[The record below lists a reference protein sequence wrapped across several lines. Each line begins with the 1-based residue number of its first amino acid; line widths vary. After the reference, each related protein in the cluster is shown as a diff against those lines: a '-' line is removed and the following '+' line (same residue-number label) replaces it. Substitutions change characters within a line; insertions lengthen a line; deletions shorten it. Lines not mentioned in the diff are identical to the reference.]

1 MNKEAENNRAVLNQ
15 VSQSIPSESSN
26 VGLGTR
32 QIMEILW
39 LCPAGILF
47 SVIVIINV
55 QLSKKLRRSRELL
68 GVRGKVKIYR
78 TVYMKKPC
86 LYGLFRP
93 VIYLPEHMTLSAEE
107 QEQIIL
113 HEMVHYRHGDPIW
126 TAVRIIFLSLY
137 WYNPFI
143 WLAVI
148 YSRKDAEF
156 ACDESVIREIG
167 EQNRF
172 FYGKVLLKLSGSMEK
187 KEFLYMTAQ
196 MSNRGRDMEKRIR
209 IISQKKKTAVWI
221 VILFCLLCII
231 AIGITSGKKQ
241 TKQQSE
247 TVKTTSQRETALPS
261 PWKEYNEFLK
271 KTAGENQYYSLAA
284 LGNQKENVLVISEK
298 VQEISNYNYG
308 SCGKCKI
315 YGMVDGKVTLC
326 GEVFADAQN
335 DSSWLLFWDN
345 QIIIWESDS
354 ITKIKREKNQDQ
366 LQVENRAFKRN
377 DKKSISAFIQWQ
389 NEIKYGDIKA
399 LIFYQNPYTEG
410 STREEPEKLSINAA
424 ENFYIKK
431 AYVENERIS
440 FGDFTQDGVED
451 FIDAAMDKVKNPK
464 DDELDTVVL
473 KSGRTGKTLWGLPV
487 NTVHAGWYGVYAY
500 GEKDK
505 RYLLVFQPTMYQ
517 GMADFKYK
525 IFTVDESGKETV
537 LHSDQIQFDLNHP
550 KKTDFVSF
558 ENFVEKLNQ
567 YLKQSELVIST
578 LEGTVLTEENTPSDL
593 TYDPTEILQEM
604 KQDGQ

>member
-1 MNKEAENNRAVLNQ
+1 
-15 VSQSIPSESSN
+15 
-26 VGLGTR
+26 
-32 QIMEILW
+32 
-39 LCPAGILF
+39 
-47 SVIVIINV
+47 
-55 QLSKKLRRSRELL
+55 
-68 GVRGKVKIYR
+68 
-78 TVYMKKPC
+78 
-86 LYGLFRP
+86 
-93 VIYLPEHMTLSAEE
+93 
-107 QEQIIL
+107 
-113 HEMVHYRHGDPIW
+113 
-126 TAVRIIFLSLY
+126 
-137 WYNPFI
+137 
-143 WLAVI
+143 
-148 YSRKDAEF
+148 
-156 ACDESVIREIG
+156 
-167 EQNRF
+167 
-172 FYGKVLLKLSGSMEK
+172 MEK

-261 PWKEYNEFLK
+261 P
-271 KTAGENQYYSLAA
+271 T
-284 LGNQKENVLVISEK
+284 
-298 VQEISNYNYG
+298 
-308 SCGKCKI
+308 
-315 YGMVDGKVTLC
+315 
-326 GEVFADAQN
+326 
-335 DSSWLLFWDN
+335 DN
-345 QIIIWESDS
+345 
-354 ITKIKREKNQDQ
+354 
-366 LQVENRAFKRN
+366 FH
-377 DKKSISAFIQWQ
+377 
-389 NEIKYGDIKA
+389 
-399 LIFYQNPYTEG
+399 
-410 STREEPEKLSINAA
+410 
-424 ENFYIKK
+424 IKK

-451 FIDAAMDKVKNPK
+451 FIDVAMDKVKNPK

-537 LHSDQIQFDLNHP
+537 LHSDQIQFNLNHP

>member
-1 MNKEAENNRAVLNQ
+1 MEWIIEITFLILIVLLIRKIFLGRVNSCMIYALWLLVLARLIVPVSPVSSLSFWNAVTVVQEAILDEPKEKASFSGENKRYIKTAQNNDGRLQSGQESVNKEAENNRAVLNQ

-261 PWKEYNEFLK
+261 P
-271 KTAGENQYYSLAA
+271 T
-284 LGNQKENVLVISEK
+284 
-298 VQEISNYNYG
+298 
-308 SCGKCKI
+308 
-315 YGMVDGKVTLC
+315 
-326 GEVFADAQN
+326 
-335 DSSWLLFWDN
+335 DN
-345 QIIIWESDS
+345 
-354 ITKIKREKNQDQ
+354 
-366 LQVENRAFKRN
+366 FH
-377 DKKSISAFIQWQ
+377 
-389 NEIKYGDIKA
+389 
-399 LIFYQNPYTEG
+399 
-410 STREEPEKLSINAA
+410 
-424 ENFYIKK
+424 IKK
-431 AYVENERIS
+431 ANVENERIS